1 MHERLVPCPF
11 VDGAGHR
18 CKGHLIRIEE
28 YYNSDIRWDYQ
39 PDGAWRFRLEGAALG
54 EPGSLYRLLCSE
66 KHYQMKVGF
75 EELDDAVKG
84 ILSIR

>member
-11 VDGAGHR
+11 VDGASHR

-28 YYNSDIRWDYQ
+28 YYNSDIRWDYE
-39 PDGAWRFRLEGAALG
+39 PDGSWRFRLEGAALG
-54 EPGSLYRLLCSE
+54 EPGSLYRLFCTE
-66 KHYQMKVGF
+66 KHYQMKAGF

-84 ILSIR
+84 ILAIR